1 MELHG
6 EQIIRAPR
14 GRVWDALNDPNVL
27 IKCIPGCEEIEKV
40 SETET
45 HVRLMAKVGPV
56 RARFAGKILMSE
68 VQVPSGCT
76 MSFEGAGGTAGV
88 AKGKSVVTLVE
99 QGNDTCLK
107 YTVQASVGGKLGQ
120 IGGRLIDAS
129 AKKMADD
136 FFFVFNEQISAPQ
149 EELHQSPDVAV
160 SERAK
165 GLSAAPATARVT
177 RASSQTNAYGIFS
190 SALSGEI
197 ARLLWLSV
205 GVGLGGLIGHLWH
218 F

>member
-1 MELHG
+1 MELQG

-14 GRVWDALNDPNVL
+14 DRVWDAINDPNVL
-27 IKCIPGCEEIEKV
+27 IKCIPGCEELDKV

-56 RARFAGKILMSE
+56 RARFSGKILMSE

-99 QGNDTCLK
+99 QGSDTCLK

-136 FFFVFNEQISAPQ
+136 FFFVFNEQISASQEALPQ
-149 EELHQSPDVAV
+149 ATDVAI
-160 SERAK
+160 SERAG
-165 GLSAAPATARVT
+165 GLGVAPATGRVT
-177 RASSQTNAYGIFS
+177 RGGSQDNVKGIVPS
-190 SALSGEI
+190 GLSGEF

-205 GVGLGGLIGHLWH
+205 GIGLGGLIGHLWH